1 MSLVLVVTNS
11 IQEVAG
17 SSPCILAFLRFLT
30 KSVQHGNMTESDVQR
45 EIKFVIQPN
54 RNWESK

>member
-1 MSLVLVVTNS
+1 MSVVFVVTNS
-11 IQEVAG
+11 VQEVAG
-17 SSPCILAFLRFLT
+17 SSHCFSNFLRFLT
-30 KSVQHGNMTESDVQR
+30 KSVQHGNMTESDVQM